1 MSTADF
7 ERGLRVALAERAD
20 DVPED
25 AVRRITTTSFR
36 FRGRKPLRTGGL
48 APVLIAGTAAA
59 VMVATHFASPAPP
72 SSTDQQARVTPLAY
86 VGRFPRLAVTYLPS
100 GFKVGPLIPLPA
112 PPPGDPPITDQLP
125 LRTFTVNGRCQQLFT
140 VHPARRRAPWAR
152 RQGQQVRPR
161 SPCGRPPVRRTR
173 RVGHGHR
180 SDGRPSGRWAAR
192 LLAGQPL
199 LVGHAQRN
207 TSGTTPAAATRAG
220 RHPRRRLDQT
230 GRRGSGDQAP
240 PVAREDAGSAYD
252 AEDAR
257 CWSDLAGT
265 AVGRR
270 AGLRGSHL

>member
-36 FRGRKPLRTGGL
+36 VRGRKPLRTGGL

-125 LRTFTVNGRCQQLFT
+125 LRTFTVNGRCDEPSPCILLGEGRHGLVDKVNRFALAHPAVVHRFDVRGVSVTVIDLTAAQAGDGLLAYWPVSRSSWAMLSGTHPVPLQQLL
-140 VHPARRRAPWAR
+140 
-152 RQGQQVRPR
+152 
-161 SPCGRPPVRRTR
+161 
-173 RVGHGHR
+173 RVQ
-180 SDGRPSGRWAAR
+180 
-192 LLAGQPL
+192 AGIH
-199 LVGHAQRN
+199 V
-207 TSGTTPAAATRAG
+207 AG
-220 RHPRRRLDQT
+220 
-230 GRRGSGDQAP
+230 
-240 PVAREDAGSAYD
+240 
-252 AEDAR
+252 
-257 CWSDLAGT
+257 
-265 AVGRR
+265 
-270 AGLRGSHL
+270 